1 MKDNKL
7 QHDESMFKGAPSSSF
22 SKAQGLRSNMTK
34 AEIVLWEVLKNNQFE
49 GYKFRRQHPIHN
61 FIVDFYCHRLKLI
74 IEIDGEYH
82 LNENQQDKDLERTGI
97 LEFQG
102 LKVIRFTNEE
112 VLNNLNKVLEKIHK
126 LVTA

>member
-1 MKDNKL
+1 MKDNKF

-22 SKAQGLRSNMTK
+22 SKAQSLRTNMTK
-34 AEIVLWEVLKNNQFE
+34 AEIVLWEVLKSNQFE
-49 GYKFRRQHPIHN
+49 AYKFRRQHPIHN
-61 FIVDFYCHRLKLI
+61 FIVDFYCHQLKLI

-82 LNENQQDKDLERTGI
+82 LNKDQHDKDIKRTEI

-112 VLNNLNKVLEKIHK
+112 VLNNLNKVLEIIHK
-126 LVTA
+126 LGTA